1 MIKPFLFLWIALVV
15 LPLRA
20 QKNEGL
26 QMSPLLIDR
35 SFQEIKNPIIL
46 QDFFQKLKDLETGKR
61 DQITIVQIGD
71 SHVQGPYFPQ
81 YIRQGIQNKFGNAG
95 RGFVFPYRVAG
106 TNGAVD
112 VKFKA
117 SGNWQA
123 VRNVKSD
130 GSDAI
135 GLSGIYLETTDAD
148 FLMEINLSASLD
160 TVSEIQI
167 VSPHAKRFKLSTTSQ
182 KNILEKVHTTRTYH
196 VKSGDYL
203 GKIAGTFNTTVK
215 KIQQA
220 NGMKNVNLR
229 AGQALKIPTGLS
241 ENKLASSTTFSD
253 LKFLKSGA
261 FKIPAGID
269 QLYVRASKKES
280 KYVLDGLLLNTNNK
294 GVIFHGIGV
303 NGTKFSDYNKFPR
316 FFDQVAA
323 LHPDL
328 IIISLGTN
336 ESFYDS
342 YSEEK
347 LKSDM
352 DFFNRQMI
360 QRGMTGSVLLTSP
373 PPSMKNPKEINS
385 TATAYAYEM
394 GVFANLNSWAF
405 YDLHSV
411 SRSSK
416 AMPDWYEAKLTSGD
430 KIHFLEKGYQ
440 LQAELLVESLFNSF
454 SDYNK

>member
-1 MIKPFLFLWIALVV
+1 MIKQVLFLWLGLHVY
-15 LPLRA
+15 PL
-20 QKNEGL
+20 QSQEVNDI
-26 QMSPLLIDR
+26 QFNPLLIDR
-35 SFQEIKNPIIL
+35 SFQEMKNPINL
-46 QDFFQKLKDLETGKR
+46 YDFFQKLKDLENGKR

-81 YIRQGIQNKFGNAG
+81 YIRQGMQNKFGNAG

-117 SGNWQA
+117 SQKWKA

-130 GSDAI
+130 GSDNL
-135 GLSGIYLETTDAD
+135 GLSGIYLETKNND
-148 FLMEINLSASLD
+148 FLMEISLSKSLD
-160 TVSEIQI
+160 SVSKIQI
-167 VSPHAKRFKLSTTSQ
+167 ISPHPERFKLSTSSQ
-182 KNILEKVHTTRTYH
+182 TNILKKTHTTHTYQ

-203 GKIAGTFNTTVK
+203 GKIAGKFLTTVK
-215 KIQQA
+215 QIQKA
-220 NGMKNVNLR
+220 NGMKNSNLR
-229 AGQALKIPTGLS
+229 AGQTLKIPTGLS
-241 ENKLASSTTFSD
+241 QNKLAPEITFTD
-253 LKFLKSGA
+253 LKMLNEAVFQ
-261 FKIPAGID
+261 IPTGID
-269 QLYVRASKKES
+269 QLYLRASQIES
-280 KYVLDGLLLNTNNK
+280 KYVLDGLILNTNNR

-316 FFDQVAA
+316 FFDQIAA

-336 ESFYDS
+336 ESFYES
-342 YSEEK
+342 YSERK

-352 DFFNRQMI
+352 DLFNRQMI

-373 PPSMKNPKEINS
+373 PPSMKNRKEINF

-405 YDLHSV
+405 YDLHAV
-411 SRSSK
+411 TRGSK
-416 AMPDWYEAKLTSGD
+416 AMPDWYEAKLTSQD
-430 KIHFLEKGYQ
+430 RIHFLERGYQ

-454 SDYNK
+454 LDHHK

>member
-1 MIKPFLFLWIALVV
+1 MIKQFIFLCITLVV
-15 LPLRA
+15 FSLRA
-20 QKNEGL
+20 QKMEDL
-26 QMSPLLIDR
+26 QINPLLIDR

-46 QDFFQKLKDLETGKR
+46 QDFFHKLKDLENEKR

-117 SGNWQA
+117 TGNWQT

-135 GLSGIYLETTDAD
+135 GLSGIYLETTDEN
-148 FLMEINLSASLD
+148 FLMEINWSTSLD
-160 TVSEIQI
+160 KVSEIQI
-167 VSPHAKRFKLSTTSQ
+167 ISPHAERFKLSTNSQ
-182 KNILEKVHTTRTYH
+182 KNILEKTHTTQTYQ
-196 VKSGDYL
+196 VKPGDYL
-203 GKIAGTFNTTVK
+203 GKIASQFNTTVK
-215 KIQQA
+215 KIQQT
-220 NGMKNVNLR
+220 NGMKNANLR
-229 AGQALKIPTGLS
+229 AGQTLKIPTGLS
-241 ENKLASSTTFSD
+241 QNKVPSSNTFSD
-253 LKFLKSGA
+253 LKSLSSDTFQ
-261 FKIPAGID
+261 IPAGLD
-269 QLYVRASKKES
+269 QLYVRSSQKES

-294 GVIFHGIGV
+294 GVVFHAIGV

-360 QRGMTGSVLLTSP
+360 QRGMTGCVLLTSP
-373 PPSMKNPKEINS
+373 PPSMKNRKEINT

-394 GVFANLNSWAF
+394 GVFAHLNSWAF

-416 AMPDWYEAKLTSGD
+416 AMPDWYEAELTSGD
-430 KIHFLEKGYQ
+430 RIHFLEKGYQ
-440 LQAELLVESLFNSF
+440 LQAELLVEALLNYF
-454 SDYNK
+454 SEYNK